1 MMTEIFVLE
10 PASVDE
16 PGVRLPEGL
25 PVGSPERRDL
35 ERALRRAGLAIV
47 PVDVIIDPLDVDT
60 TTADHRQLRASV
72 AAVVNAAT
80 DAELERLQS
89 AVISSPGDDLDE
101 KFWGPPPDSVTASKA
116 VFADLKDQFAQ
127 RHQLAAESVSRDEAA
142 ELLGVAA
149 QSITAK
155 LASGKL
161 VGIKVGREWRLPV
174 WQFDPDDPSG
184 VLPDLDHLQAVFPGG
199 LVSMSRWMHHEQP
212 EFDGR
217 SPRAEMLLHGSA
229 PVIALAQVLTAAGW

>member
-1 MMTEIFVLE
+1 MAEIFVLE
-10 PASVDE
+10 PATVDE
-16 PGVRLPEGL
+16 PADRIPEGL

-47 PVDVIIDPLDVDT
+47 PVDAVIDPPDLDT

-80 DAELERLQS
+80 EAELDRLQT

-101 KFWGPPPDSVTASKA
+101 KFWGRAPESITASKA

-127 RHQLAAESVSRDEAA
+127 RHQLAAESISRDEAA
-142 ELLGVAA
+142 ELLGIAA

-184 VLPDLDHLQAVFPGG
+184 VLPDLDNLQAVFPGG
-199 LVSMSRWMHHEQP
+199 LVSLSRWMHRKQP